1 MRNTSLL
8 LTPIFVEKRK
18 KQRNVAKVHHLSS
31 TTRTHTKRK
40 KEKGI
45 LVKLIAQPNPKL
57 NLSKCVASWTQN
69 NYIITRAF
77 FHQVVVTL
85 KFTPIKKLS
94 ITFVSCSSQSSQNS
108 TSQALTKCNY
118 ESTYKSLQRRVSNFF
133 MPQLKNH

>member
-1 MRNTSLL
+1 MSSLTYNQIQLKYLVESHQPIYLTKMRNTSLV

-45 LVKLIAQPNPKL
+45 LEKSIAQPNPKL

-85 KFTPIKKLS
+85 KFTPIK
-94 ITFVSCSSQSSQNS
+94 
-108 TSQALTKCNY
+108 
-118 ESTYKSLQRRVSNFF
+118 NFLLHLF
-133 MPQLKNH
+133 HVVHNHLKTIQVKH